1 MISKQQ
7 LTISTSN
14 NRQRQSKGDKHR
26 VAGILAVFTL
36 GLLLTGCVSTPNPV
50 QQAADKLVGQHVN
63 KAIGIFGSPTY
74 RVPASKLGGSA
85 MWENSIVSQRV
96 VQQFVQTGTEY
107 AGQRVVGQTGG
118 QGVVGAIYENQYRPT
133 GYYQNA
139 VQEHA
144 QYLCNITAL
153 TGPGDIITSI
163 MVIGCKQT
171 KDGL

>member
-1 MISKQQ
+1 MWIKQQ
-7 LTISTSN
+7 TLNHVPQQLLSRLKPNLI
-14 NRQRQSKGDKHR
+14 GL
-26 VAGILAVFTL
+26 LAALTL
-36 GLLLTGCVSTPNPV
+36 GVSLSGCVTTPNPV
-50 QQAADKLVGQHVN
+50 KQAADKLVGQHVN
-63 KAIGIFGSPTY
+63 KAIDIFGSPTY

-85 MWENSIVSQRV
+85 MWENSIFSQHV
-96 VQQFVQTGTEY
+96 VQQFVQTGSEY

-139 VQEHA
+139 VQERA

-153 TGPGDIITSI
+153 TGPGDIITNI

>member
-1 MISKQQ
+1 MWIKQQ
-7 LTISTSN
+7 TLNHVPQQLLSRLKPNLI
-14 NRQRQSKGDKHR
+14 GLW
-26 VAGILAVFTL
+26 AALTL
-36 GLLLTGCVSTPNPV
+36 GLSLSGCVTAPNPV
-50 QQAADKLVGQHVN
+50 KQAADKLVGQHVN
-63 KAIGIFGSPTY
+63 KAIDIFGSPTY

-85 MWENSIVSQRV
+85 MWENSIVSQHV
-96 VQQFVQTGTEY
+96 VQQFVQTGSEY

-139 VQEHA
+139 VQERA

-153 TGPGDIITSI
+153 TGPGDIITNI

>member
-1 MISKQQ
+1 MWIKQQ
-7 LTISTSN
+7 TLN
-14 NRQRQSKGDKHR
+14 HVPQQSLSRLNPNLIGL
-26 VAGILAVFTL
+26 LAVLTL
-36 GLLLTGCVSTPNPV
+36 GLSLTACVTTPNPV
-50 QQAADKLVGQHVN
+50 KQAADKLVGQHVN
-63 KAIGIFGSPTY
+63 KAIDIFGSPTY

-85 MWENSIVSQRV
+85 MWENSIVSQQV
-96 VQQFVQTGTEY
+96 VQQFVQTGSEY

-139 VQEHA
+139 VQERA

-153 TGPGDIITSI
+153 TGPGDIISNI
-163 MVIGCKQT
+163 MVIGCKQS

>member
-1 MISKQQ
+1 MWIKQQ
-7 LTISTSN
+7 TLDHIPQQLLSRLKPN
-14 NRQRQSKGDKHR
+14 LIGL
-26 VAGILAVFTL
+26 LAALTL
-36 GLLLTGCVSTPNPV
+36 GLSLSGCVTTPNPV
-50 QQAADKLVGQHVN
+50 KQAADKLVGQHVN
-63 KAIGIFGSPTY
+63 KAIDIFGSPTY

-85 MWENSIVSQRV
+85 MWENSIVSQHV
-96 VQQFVQTGTEY
+96 VQQFVQTGSEY

-139 VQEHA
+139 VQERA

-153 TGPGDIITSI
+153 TGPGDIITNI

>member
-1 MISKQQ
+1 MWIKQQ
-7 LTISTSN
+7 TLNHVPQHLLSRLNPNLI
-14 NRQRQSKGDKHR
+14 GL
-26 VAGILAVFTL
+26 LAALTL
-36 GLLLTGCVSTPNPV
+36 GLSLTACVTTPNPV
-50 QQAADKLVGQHVN
+50 KQAADKLVGQHVN
-63 KAIGIFGSPTY
+63 KAIDIFGSPTY

-85 MWENSIVSQRV
+85 MWENSIVSQQV
-96 VQQFVQTGTEY
+96 VQQFVQTGSEY

-139 VQEHA
+139 IQERA

-153 TGPGDIITSI
+153 TGPGDIISNI

>member
-7 LTISTSN
+7 LTTSTSN
-14 NRQRQSKGDKHR
+14 SRQHQNRAAKHR
-26 VAGILAVFTL
+26 AAAIWAVFTF

-96 VQQFVQTGTEY
+96 VQQFVQTGAEY

-144 QYLCNITAL
+144 QDLCNITAL

-163 MVIGCKQT
+163 MVIGCKQS

>member
-1 MISKQQ
+1 MWIKQQ
-7 LTISTSN
+7 
-14 NRQRQSKGDKHR
+14 
-26 VAGILAVFTL
+26 TL
-36 GLLLTGCVSTPNPV
+36 NHVPQQLLSRLKPNLIGLLAALTLWVSLSGCVTTPNPV
-50 QQAADKLVGQHVN
+50 KQAADKLVGQHVN
-63 KAIGIFGSPTY
+63 KAIDIFGSPTY

-85 MWENSIVSQRV
+85 MWENSIVSQHV
-96 VQQFVQTGTEY
+96 VQQFVQTGSEY

-139 VQEHA
+139 VQERA

-153 TGPGDIITSI
+153 TGRGDIITDI

>member
-107 AGQRVVGQTGG
+107 AGQVSLVKPAGK
-118 QGVVGAIYENQYRPT
+118 ALLALFMKINI
-133 GYYQNA
+133 
-139 VQEHA
+139 VQ
-144 QYLCNITAL
+144 QDTIKTLYKSMLNTF
-153 TGPGDIITSI
+153 
-163 MVIGCKQT
+163 VISQH
-171 KDGL
+171 

>member
-1 MISKQQ
+1 MWIKQQ
-7 LTISTSN
+7 TLDHIPQQLLS
-14 NRQRQSKGDKHR
+14 RLKPHLIGL
-26 VAGILAVFTL
+26 LAALTL
-36 GLLLTGCVSTPNPV
+36 GLSLSGCVTTPNPV
-50 QQAADKLVGQHVN
+50 KQAADKLVGQHVN
-63 KAIGIFGSPTY
+63 KAIDIFGSPTY

-85 MWENSIVSQRV
+85 MWENSIVSQHV
-96 VQQFVQTGTEY
+96 VQQFVQTGSEY

-139 VQEHA
+139 VQERA

-153 TGPGDIITSI
+153 TGPGDIITNI

>member
-1 MISKQQ
+1 MWIKQQ
-7 LTISTSN
+7 TLNHVPQQLLSRLKPNLI
-14 NRQRQSKGDKHR
+14 GLW
-26 VAGILAVFTL
+26 AALTL
-36 GLLLTGCVSTPNPV
+36 GLSLSGCVTTPNPV
-50 QQAADKLVGQHVN
+50 KQAADKLVGQHVN
-63 KAIGIFGSPTY
+63 KAIDIFGSPTY

-85 MWENSIVSQRV
+85 MWENSIVSQHV
-96 VQQFVQTGTEY
+96 VQQFVQTGSEY

-139 VQEHA
+139 VQERA

-153 TGPGDIITSI
+153 TGPGDIIANI

>member
-1 MISKQQ
+1 MWIKQQ
-7 LTISTSN
+7 TLNHVPQQLLSRLKPNLI
-14 NRQRQSKGDKHR
+14 GLW
-26 VAGILAVFTL
+26 AALTL
-36 GLLLTGCVSTPNPV
+36 GLSLSGCVTTPNPV
-50 QQAADKLVGQHVN
+50 KQAADKLVGQHVN
-63 KAIGIFGSPTY
+63 KAIDILGSPTY

-85 MWENSIVSQRV
+85 MWENSIVSQHV
-96 VQQFVQTGTEY
+96 VQQFVQTGSEY

-139 VQEHA
+139 VQERA

-153 TGPGDIITSI
+153 TGPGDIITNI

>member
-1 MISKQQ
+1 MWIKQQ
-7 LTISTSN
+7 TLNHVPQQLLSRLKPHLI
-14 NRQRQSKGDKHR
+14 GL
-26 VAGILAVFTL
+26 LAALTL
-36 GLLLTGCVSTPNPV
+36 GLSLSGCVTTPNPV
-50 QQAADKLVGQHVN
+50 KQAADKLVGQHVN
-63 KAIGIFGSPTY
+63 KAIDIFGSPTY

-85 MWENSIVSQRV
+85 MWENSIVSQHV
-96 VQQFVQTGTEY
+96 VQQFAQTGSEY

-139 VQEHA
+139 VQERA

-153 TGPGDIITSI
+153 TGPGDIITNI

>member
-1 MISKQQ
+1 MWIKQQ
-7 LTISTSN
+7 TLNHVPQQLLSRLKPNLI
-14 NRQRQSKGDKHR
+14 GLW
-26 VAGILAVFTL
+26 AALTL
-36 GLLLTGCVSTPNPV
+36 GLSLSGCVTTLNPV
-50 QQAADKLVGQHVN
+50 KQAADKLVGQHVN
-63 KAIGIFGSPTY
+63 KAIDIFGSPTY

-85 MWENSIVSQRV
+85 MWENSIVSQHV
-96 VQQFVQTGTEY
+96 VQQFVQTGSEY

-139 VQEHA
+139 VQERA

-153 TGPGDIITSI
+153 TGPGDIITNI

>member
-1 MISKQQ
+1 MS
-7 LTISTSN
+7 
-14 NRQRQSKGDKHR
+14 
-26 VAGILAVFTL
+26 
-36 GLLLTGCVSTPNPV
+36 
-50 QQAADKLVGQHVN
+50 
-63 KAIGIFGSPTY
+63 
-74 RVPASKLGGSA
+74 
-85 MWENSIVSQRV
+85 ENSIVSQRV

-163 MVIGCKQT
+163 MVIGCKQS

>member
-1 MISKQQ
+1 MWIKQQ
-7 LTISTSN
+7 MLDHIPQQLLS
-14 NRQRQSKGDKHR
+14 RLKPHLIGL
-26 VAGILAVFTL
+26 LAALTL
-36 GLLLTGCVSTPNPV
+36 GLSLSGCVTTPNPV
-50 QQAADKLVGQHVN
+50 KQAADKLVGQHVN
-63 KAIGIFGSPTY
+63 KAIDIFGSPTY

-85 MWENSIVSQRV
+85 MWENSIVSQHV
-96 VQQFVQTGTEY
+96 VQQFVQTGSEY

-139 VQEHA
+139 VQERA

-153 TGPGDIITSI
+153 TGPGDIITNI

>member
-1 MISKQQ
+1 MWIKQQ
-7 LTISTSN
+7 TLDHIP
-14 NRQRQSKGDKHR
+14 QQLQSRLKPNLIGL
-26 VAGILAVFTL
+26 LAALTL
-36 GLLLTGCVSTPNPV
+36 GLSLSGCVTTPNPV
-50 QQAADKLVGQHVN
+50 KQAADKLVGQHVN
-63 KAIGIFGSPTY
+63 KAIDIFGSPTY

-85 MWENSIVSQRV
+85 MWENSIVSQHV
-96 VQQFVQTGTEY
+96 VQQFVQTGSEY

-139 VQEHA
+139 VQERA
-144 QYLCNITAL
+144 EYLCNITAL
-153 TGPGDIITSI
+153 TGPGDIITNI